1 MVMPR
6 LRFFVCAIALLAAC
20 QTSRPAPGPRVKVA
34 TIASDSW
41 RRIATSEDVDR
52 LGRLGALW
60 PVALA
65 AARGAGFGRRIAAEG
80 PLLGP
85 AVALARPAPSPGTY
99 TCRLVRIGAPGRGEP
114 AFAAFRPFFCFV
126 GVSGDQLSI
135 TKPEGS
141 ERPAGYLWDDENARH
156 MVFLGSFA
164 PGRGAPVGY
173 GEDRARDAAGI
184 FERVAD
190 FRYRLVIPARDGAAS
205 LDIFE
210 LVPAPQ

>member
-1 MVMPR
+1 MLR
-6 LRFFVCAIALLAAC
+6 LRLSLCALLLLAAC
-20 QTSRPAPGPRVKVA
+20 QTSRPAPGPRVEVA
-34 TIASDSW
+34 TVATDSW
-41 RRIATSEDVDR
+41 TRIATSEDVER
-52 LGRLGALW
+52 LGRLDALW

-65 AARGAGFGRRIAAEG
+65 AARGTGFGRRIAAEG
-80 PLLGP
+80 PLLVP
-85 AVALARPAPSPGTY
+85 AAALPRPAPSPGTY
-99 TCRLVRIGAPGRGEP
+99 MCRLVRIGAAGRGQP

-141 ERPAGYLWDDENARH
+141 ERPAGYLWDDGNGRR